1 MKILV
6 VNAGSTSLKY
16 QLIDMEG
23 EKVLAKGLCDRI
35 AVKNEDGSFDGH
47 ISHKTADGRKFEADI
62 AMPTHTEAFDAFMTA
77 MTGDEYGVI
86 KSLDE
91 IDAIGH
97 RVVQGGDIFKE
108 SCIINDKVIEDIEI
122 LGELAPLHNPA
133 HVLGMRACTKFF
145 GQAKPQVAV
154 FDTSFHTSMPEQSYM
169 FGLPMK
175 YYTEYKVRR
184 YGAHG
189 TSHRYVSGRTL
200 ELMNK
205 PAEGTKIITCHLG
218 GGCSITA
225 VKDGKSFDTS
235 MGLTP
240 LDGFMMGTRS
250 GAVDPSAILY
260 IMKKENIDPDTMST
274 ILNKKSGVLGI
285 SQLTSDNRDITA
297 AIAQGHKGAALA
309 RKMQV
314 YQITKVIG
322 SYVAA
327 MNGVDAITF
336 TGGIGENAADM
347 RELICENLSYLGFK
361 LDEKLNREKILGA
374 EGVISTADSKVTVYV
389 VPTEEELMIARDTAK
404 LVSAL

>member
-16 QLIDMEG
+16 QLIDMNG

-35 AVKNEDGSFDGH
+35 AVRKEDGSFDGH

-62 AMPTHTEAFDAFMTA
+62 AMPTHTEAFDAFMGA
-77 MTGDEYGVI
+77 MTGEEYGVI

-108 SCIINDKVIEDIEI
+108 SCLIDEQVVSDIEM

-145 GQAKPQVAV
+145 GEAKPQVAV
-154 FDTSFHTSMPEQSYM
+154 FDTSFHSTMPEQSYM
-169 FGLPMK
+169 FALPIK
-175 YYTEYKVRR
+175 YYKDYKVRR

-189 TSHRYVSGRTL
+189 TSHRYVSGRTA
-200 ELMNK
+200 ELMGKN
-205 PAEGTKIITCHLG
+205 PADTKIITCHLG

-225 VKDGKSFDTS
+225 VKGGKSFDTS

-260 IMKKENIDPDTMST
+260 IMKKDNIDPDTMST

-285 SQLTSDNRDITA
+285 SELTSDNRDIA
-297 AIAQGHKGAALA
+297 AAAAEGHEGAILA

-336 TGGIGENAADM
+336 TGGIGENSADI
-347 RELICENLSYLGFK
+347 REMVCDNLGYLGLE
-361 LDEKLNREKILGA
+361 LDKDLNKSTVLGA
-374 EGVISTADSKVTVYV
+374 EGKVTTASSKVEVYV
-389 VPTEEELMIARDTAK
+389 VPTEEELMIARDTASI
-404 LVSAL
+404 VSAV

>member
-35 AVKNEDGSFDGH
+35 AVKKEDGSFDGH
-47 ISHKTADGRKFEADI
+47 ISHKTADGRKLEADI

-108 SCIINDKVIEDIEI
+108 SCLINDKVVEDIEL

-145 GQAKPQVAV
+145 GEQKPQVAV

-169 FGLPMK
+169 FGLPME
-175 YYTEYKVRR
+175 YYTKYKVRR

-205 PAEGTKIITCHLG
+205 AAEGTKLITCHLG

-225 VKDGKSFDTS
+225 VKDGKSYDTS

-260 IMKKENIDPDTMST
+260 VMKKENIDPDTMSS

-285 SQLTSDNRDITA
+285 SELTSDNRDITA
-297 AIAQGHKGAALA
+297 AIADGHKGAALA

-322 SYVAA
+322 SYAAA

-336 TGGIGENAADM
+336 TGGIGENAADI
-347 RELICENLSYLGFK
+347 RGQICENLAYLG
-361 LDEKLNREKILGA
+361 LEIDAALNAEKTLGA
-374 EGVISTADSKVTVYV
+374 EGLISTAASKVEVYV
-389 VPTEEELMIARDTAK
+389 VPTEEELMIARDTAAM
-404 LVSAL
+404 VSK